1 LELREGEKFQ
11 GRRTL
16 VGDRTRDLRESI
28 RSCGPIH
35 LGRVDRPR
43 RPFPHKHGTPTRVV
57 TIRTSYLLFRL
68 LFANNGGMAITRRQ
82 REVYDFISRFVAEHG
97 YSPSFEEI
105 GKGLELTSL
114 ATVHKH
120 VTNLEK
126 KGLLTRDYNRSR
138 SIDLLPPKGRLKQ
151 AMSVNT
157 GLVLPLM
164 GRIAAGQ
171 PIEAVENPE
180 TISLADFVRSKEVFV
195 LEVRGDSMQDEA
207 ILDGDYVLVEKARTA
222 HNGDIVVALVDQSD
236 ATLKRFYRE
245 GDSIRLQPSNVTM
258 KPIIV
263 PAASVDVQGRVIGVL
278 RKY

>member
-1 LELREGEKFQ
+1 
-11 GRRTL
+11 
-16 VGDRTRDLRESI
+16 
-28 RSCGPIH
+28 
-35 LGRVDRPR
+35 
-43 RPFPHKHGTPTRVV
+43 
-57 TIRTSYLLFRL
+57 
-68 LFANNGGMAITRRQ
+68 MAITRRQ
-82 REVYDFISRFVAEHG
+82 RELYDFISDFVQKNQ
-97 YSPSFEEI
+97 YSPSFDEI
-105 GKGLELTSL
+105 REGLKLNSL

-138 SIDLLPPKGRLKQ
+138 SIDLLPPKARLKQ

-157 GLVLPLM
+157 SVVLPVM

-171 PIEAVENPE
+171 PIEAIQNPE

-207 ILDGDYVLVEKARTA
+207 ILNGDYVLVEKAKTA
-222 HNGDIVVALVDQSD
+222 HNGDIVVALVESSD

-245 GDSIRLQPSNVTM
+245 GDNIRLQPSNVNM
-258 KPIIV
+258 KPIVV

>member
-1 LELREGEKFQ
+1 
-11 GRRTL
+11 
-16 VGDRTRDLRESI
+16 
-28 RSCGPIH
+28 
-35 LGRVDRPR
+35 
-43 RPFPHKHGTPTRVV
+43 
-57 TIRTSYLLFRL
+57 
-68 LFANNGGMAITRRQ
+68 MAITKRQ
-82 REVYDFISRFVAEHG
+82 RQMYDFISDFVQKHS

-105 GKGLELTSL
+105 GEGMGLSSL

-120 VTNLEK
+120 VSNLEK

-151 AMSVNT
+151 AMSVNST
-157 GLVLPLM
+157 MVLPLL

-171 PIEAVENPE
+171 PIEAVSNPE

-207 ILDGDYVLVEKARTA
+207 ILNGDYVLVERSKTA
-222 HNGDIVVALVDQSD
+222 YNGEIVVALVDGTD

-245 GDSIRLQPSNVTM
+245 GDTIRLQPSNATM

-263 PAASVDVQGRVIGVL
+263 AAATVQIQGKVIGVL

>member
-1 LELREGEKFQ
+1 MVQKFQ
-11 GRRTL
+11 GLFGGRHLAFYVST
-16 VGDRTRDLRESI
+16 TRI
-28 RSCGPIH
+28 YH
-35 LGRVDRPR
+35 
-43 RPFPHKHGTPTRVV
+43 
-57 TIRTSYLLFRL
+57 LLFRL
-68 LFANNGGMAITRRQ
+68 LFANNGAMAITRRQ
-82 REVYDFISRFVAEHG
+82 REVYDFISRFVAEHQ

-157 GLVLPLM
+157 AVVLPLV

-171 PIEAVENPE
+171 PIEAVQSNE

-222 HNGDIVVALVDQSD
+222 HNGDIVVALVDSSD

-245 GDSIRLQPSNVTM
+245 GDNIRLQPSNVTM

>member
-1 LELREGEKFQ
+1 
-11 GRRTL
+11 
-16 VGDRTRDLRESI
+16 
-28 RSCGPIH
+28 
-35 LGRVDRPR
+35 
-43 RPFPHKHGTPTRVV
+43 
-57 TIRTSYLLFRL
+57 
-68 LFANNGGMAITRRQ
+68 MAITRRQ
-82 REVYDFISRFVAEHG
+82 RQVYDYISDFVQRNG

-105 GKGLELTSL
+105 GEGMGLSSL

-157 GLVLPLM
+157 GMVLPLL

-171 PIEAVENPE
+171 PIEAIERPE

-207 ILDGDYVLVEKARTA
+207 ILDGDYVLVEKTKIA
-222 HNGDIVVALVDQSD
+222 HNGDIVVALVEGTD
-236 ATLKRFYRE
+236 ATLKRLYRE
-245 GDSIRLQPSNVTM
+245 GENIRLQPSNANM

-263 PAASVDVQGRVIGVL
+263 PAANVEIQGRVIGVL